1 MGHVHVPGVMRYH
14 EALGD
19 VTADRDETGT
29 VKDCNRLQ
37 QTAIDCNALQQ
48 TAAHC
53 NALQQRGIWPVTG
66 GDVAPALVPPP
77 RYTLQHFNTLQHT
90 ATRCNALHRTAT
102 QCK

>member
-37 QTAIDCNALQQ
+37 PTAIDCNALQH

-53 NALQQRGIWPVTG
+53 NWG
-66 GDVAPALVPPP
+66 GCWLSITCDNHV
-77 RYTLQHFNTLQHT
+77 YKFINKT
-90 ATRCNALHRTAT
+90 
-102 QCK
+102 